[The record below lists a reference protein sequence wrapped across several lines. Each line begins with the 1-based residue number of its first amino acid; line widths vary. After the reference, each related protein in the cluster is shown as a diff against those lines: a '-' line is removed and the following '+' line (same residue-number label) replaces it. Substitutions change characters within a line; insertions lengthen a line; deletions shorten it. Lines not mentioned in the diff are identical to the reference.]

1 MALST
6 SRTLVTK
13 TGISTTQVFDMG
25 GINISGGDFNLGN
38 TIKLGNASGIITA
51 TSFVGSGSGLTGVA
65 STDNIKT
72 STTANFTGGIQVG
85 GATTLTGQTVVGSG
99 VTLNATGVIA
109 TGVITATSFSGS
121 GANLTSIPAGQ
132 LTGTVADAR
141 ISTLTASKLS
151 GALPAIDGSNLTG
164 ITGTT
169 INNNADN
176 RLITGSNSANTLEG
190 EADLIFGADGDANV
204 LRIAG
209 GSSNISSS
217 NHVSTKLQFRAK
229 DPSTN
234 STNNIG
240 ASIDMIDESGNGS
253 YQALRFQ
260 TFKQQLSP
268 GLRETVRFTHDGHV
282 NISDGNLK
290 INTAGHGIDFSA
302 TTDASGMSGELL
314 DDYEEGVH
322 QTTVTIS
329 GNTSFSYSNRNLSY
343 TKIGRTVHVVGR
355 LLLTGA
361 GGGSTFSFTLP
372 FTNGNGVQFET
383 SNIFQIIRGS
393 ANRCFRIRTNQS
405 VASLETETGG
415 SSTDIG
421 ASDPHINVNLTY
433 MTS

>member
-164 ITGTT
+164 ISAGT
-169 INNNADN
+169 A
-176 RLITGSNSANTLEG
+176 LSG
-190 EADLIFGADGDANV
+190 
-204 LRIAG
+204 
-209 GSSNISSS
+209 
-217 NHVSTKLQFRAK
+217 
-229 DPSTN
+229 
-234 STNNIG
+234 STNN
-240 ASIDMIDESGNGS
+240 
-253 YQALRFQ
+253 
-260 TFKQQLSP
+260 
-268 GLRETVRFTHDGHV
+268 TV
-282 NISDGNLK
+282 
-290 INTAGHGIDFSA
+290 
-302 TTDASGMSGELL
+302 
-314 DDYEEGVH
+314 
-322 QTTVTIS
+322 TTVTGANAITGEANLKFDGGGTLTIVDTELTESTDNFSINIQS
-329 GNTSFSYSNRNLSY
+329 GNNDFYV
-343 TKIGRTVHVVGR
+343 K
-355 LLLTGA
+355 
-361 GGGSTFSFTLP
+361 
-372 FTNGNGVQFET
+372 
-383 SNIFQIIRGS
+383 
-393 ANRCFRIRTNQS
+393 
-405 VASLETETGG
+405 
-415 SSTDIG
+415 SS
-421 ASDPHINVNLTY
+421 HN
-433 MTS
+433 